1 MKPNT
6 ITSRKNKGRIL
17 IIQLPRDFMVLK
29 GLASQ
34 VRLRILEVLRKG
46 EKNVNEIKDEV
57 GLPQST
63 IATNIMLLEK
73 AKLIET
79 RNLKAAKG
87 TQKICSAPYDEFV
100 IELSEHATEVK
111 DAIEVEMPIGL
122 FIEYA
127 VSPPCGMCSVEKI
140 IGYLDIPASF
150 LEPER
155 VKAGLLWFEKGYVVY
170 QFPNNAL
177 YQQNP
182 VRRLEVIAEL
192 SSETPG
198 TNPQW
203 RSDITMWVN
212 GVEVGTW
219 TSPGDFGDKRGTYTP
234 EWWKLEGS
242 QYGLNKVWSV
252 TEGGSYI
259 DGVPISSVTIAD
271 LKLADHH
278 SVKVRI
284 GIKEDAEHVGG
295 LNIFGRGFGNYDRD
309 IMLRMYV

>member
-1 MKPNT
+1 MKQAAKT
-6 ITSRKNKGRIL
+6 TRKNAGRIL
-17 IIQLPRDFMVLK
+17 FLQLPRDFMILK
-29 GLASQ
+29 GLASKI
-34 VRLRILEVLRKG
+34 RLKILEILHKG
-46 EKNVNEIKDEV
+46 DKNVNEIKAEI

-79 RNLKAAKG
+79 RNIKAAKG
-87 TQKICSAPYDEFV
+87 TQKICSALYDEFV
-100 IELSEHATEVK
+100 IELSSPIEKVN

-122 FIEYA
+122 YIECS

-140 IGYLDIPASF
+140 IGFLDTPASF
-150 LEPER
+150 LEPAR

-177 YQQNP
+177 YQENP
-182 VRRLEVIAEL
+182 VRRLEVIVEL

-198 TNPQW
+198 TNPHWQ
-203 RSDITMWVN
+203 SDITLWVN

-234 EWWKLEGS
+234 KWWKLEGS
-242 QYGLNKVWSV
+242 QYGCNKVWSV
-252 TEGGSYI
+252 TEEGAFI
-259 DGVPISSVTIAD
+259 DDAPISPVTIKD
-271 LKLADHH
+271 LMLADHH
-278 SVKVRI
+278 SVKVKI

-295 LNIFGRGFGNYDRD
+295 LNIFGRGFGNCDRD
-309 IMLRMYV
+309 IVLRMHL

>member
-1 MKPNT
+1 MKPNG
-6 ITSRKNKGRIL
+6 IANGNKGRIL
-17 IIQLPRDFMVLK
+17 IVQLPRDFLVLR
-29 GLASQ
+29 GLASRI
-34 VRLRILEVLRKG
+34 RLRILEVLHKG
-46 EKNVNEIKDEV
+46 EKNVNEIKEET

-79 RNLKAAKG
+79 RSVKAAKG
-87 TQKICSAPYDEFV
+87 TQKICSALYDEFV
-100 IELSEHATEVK
+100 IELSKPPAEVK

-122 FIEYA
+122 FIECA
-127 VSPPCGMCSVEKI
+127 VSPPCGMCSAEKI
-140 IGYLDIPASF
+140 IGLLDTPASF

-177 YQQNP
+177 YQKNV
-182 VRRLEVIAEL
+182 VRKLEVTAEL

-198 TNPQW
+198 TNPEW

-219 TSPGDFGDKRGTYTP
+219 ISPGDFGDKRGTYTP
-234 EWWKLEGS
+234 QWWKLEGS

-252 TEGGSYI
+252 TEGGSFI
-259 DGVPISSVTIAD
+259 DGVQISSVRIAD
-271 LKLADHH
+271 LKLAEHH
-278 SVKVRI
+278 SVKVKI

-295 LNIFGRGFGNYDRD
+295 VNIFGRGFGNYDRD
-309 IMLRMYV
+309 IVLRMHL

>member
-1 MKPNT
+1 MT
-6 ITSRKNKGRIL
+6 IGKSRGRIMVV
-17 IIQLPRDFMVLK
+17 QLPQDYKAIK
-29 GLASQ
+29 GLASE
-34 VRLRILEVLRKG
+34 VRLRILEILRSG
-46 EKNVNEIKDEV
+46 EKNVNEIKDLM

-63 IATNIMLLEK
+63 VATNIMLLED
-73 AKLIET
+73 ARLIET
-79 RNLKAAKG
+79 RSVKAAKG
-87 TQKICSAPYDEFV
+87 TQKICSALYDEFV
-100 IELSEHATEVK
+100 VQFSGSAIETS

-127 VSPPCGMCSVEKI
+127 VSPPCGMCSAEKI
-140 IGYLDIPASF
+140 IGYLDTPASF

-177 YQQNP
+177 YQQKP

-203 RSDITMWVN
+203 RSDITLWVN
-212 GVEVGTW
+212 GVEIGTW
-219 TSPGDFGDKRGTYTP
+219 ISPGDFGDKRGTYTP

-252 TEGGSYI
+252 SAEGSYV
-259 DGVPISSVTIAD
+259 DGMQVSPVTISD
-271 LKLADHH
+271 LKLSEHH
-278 SVKVRI
+278 SVKVKI
-284 GIKEDAEHVGG
+284 GIRDDAQHVGG
-295 LNIFGRGFGNYDRD
+295 LNIFGRGFGNYDQD
-309 IMLRMYV
+309 IVLRMFL

>member
-1 MKPNT
+1 MKSNT
-6 ITSRKNKGRIL
+6 VMTPRSRGRIL
-17 IIQLPRDFMVLK
+17 IIQLPRDFAVLK
-29 GLASQ
+29 GLASE
-34 VRLRILEVLRKG
+34 VRLRILETLRKG
-46 EKNVNEIKDEV
+46 EKNVNEIKDEI

-63 IATNIMLLEK
+63 VATNIMLLEK
-73 AKLIET
+73 ARLVET
-79 RNLKAAKG
+79 RNIKAAKG
-87 TQKICSAPYDEFV
+87 TQKICSALYDEFL
-100 IELSEHATEVK
+100 IDLSEPAMEIK

-122 FIEYA
+122 FIEYSI
-127 VSPPCGMCSVEKI
+127 SPPCGMCSVEKM
-140 IGYLDIPASF
+140 IGFLDTPASF

-155 VKAGLLWFEKGYVVY
+155 VKAGLLWFERGYVVY

-177 YQQNP
+177 YQQNT
-182 VRRLEVIAEL
+182 VKRLEVIAEL

-252 TEGGSYI
+252 TQDGSYV
-259 DGVPISSVTIAD
+259 DGVAISAVTIPD

-278 SVKVRI
+278 SVKVKI

-309 IMLRMYV
+309 IVLRMYL